1 MKIDLTQE
9 LKDFDGKVIPSAS
22 GKPATV
28 KGVVIDALIAT
39 YQDEAN
45 LGGEEKL
52 KRWELASK
60 INKGDFDL
68 TAEDIVLAKKL
79 VGKAYGPL
87 VVGQVWN
94 ILEVK

>member
-22 GKPATV
+22 GKSAKV